1 METKSISQAT
11 SSKFGPGVDLSAL
24 PEGCIAR
31 ILACTSPRDACR
43 MSVVSPEFLSA
54 AESDALWQTFL
65 PDDYQEIIGGSS
77 ESSARLDFSSKK
89 ELFFRLC
96 NSPLLIDGGK
106 KSFWLDKESGKK
118 CYMLAGRELTIIW
131 SSIPIFSEV
140 ANLKLVWWLE
150 INGKMN
156 TCILSPRTNYVV
168 YLVFQRNDRFHGFEG
183 NPIEASVGIVGGETT
198 TWIRNMIPTP
208 TRLD

>member
-65 PDDYQEIIGGSS
+65 PDDYQEMIGGSS

-106 KSFWLDKESGKK
+106 KVNSQS
-118 CYMLAGRELTIIW
+118 A
-131 SSIPIFSEV
+131 
-140 ANLKLVWWLE
+140 
-150 INGKMN
+150 
-156 TCILSPRTNYVV
+156 V
-168 YLVFQRNDRFHGFEG
+168 YPFFFLYS
-183 NPIEASVGIVGGETT
+183 AK
-198 TWIRNMIPTP
+198 
-208 TRLD
+208 

>member
-11 SSKFGPGVDLSAL
+11 SSKFGPGVDFSAL
-24 PEGCIAR
+24 PEGCIAG
-31 ILACTSPRDACR
+31 ILAWTSPRDACR

-65 PDDYQEIIGGSS
+65 PDDYQEMIGGSS

-106 KSFWLDKESGKK
+106 K
-118 CYMLAGRELTIIW
+118 I
-131 SSIPIFSEV
+131 
-140 ANLKLVWWLE
+140 
-150 INGKMN
+150 
-156 TCILSPRTNYVV
+156 
-168 YLVFQRNDRFHGFEG
+168 
-183 NPIEASVGIVGGETT
+183 
-198 TWIRNMIPTP
+198 
-208 TRLD
+208 